1 MRVTNHDKARAA
13 HVEGQLHPL
22 SVVVVE
28 ELHHVQQ
35 EEEGVA
41 QLPGAECPWD
51 LYLIGEVKR
60 EGGSGE
66 RILDELNL

>member
-41 QLPGAECPWD
+41 QLPGGGVPMGFVPNRGGEEGRGIGRED
-51 LYLIGEVKR
+51 LG
-60 EGGSGE
+60 
-66 RILDELNL
+66 